1 MLSGGHPSIVG
12 RGSRSCNL
20 VLTKLSRPA
29 NLSSMIA
36 AHRRVS
42 PPRYVHAP
50 WPLIVGVAGSGTPD
64 RRLAALYIFGDMTIQ
79 RMDNVAIVV
88 DDLDAAVAFFT
99 ELGMEMEGKGQ
110 IEGLWADRTVGL
122 DGVRSDIAM
131 MRTPDGHSKL
141 ELTKYH
147 TPAASGA
154 EPENPPPNTLGLHRV
169 MFAVDDIDDTIA
181 RLRAHGAELL
191 GEVAQYESI
200 FRLCY
205 LRGPAGIIV
214 ALAEQIG

>member
-1 MLSGGHPSIVG
+1 MADVSCVSAGLAGGSELHVLG
-12 RGSRSCNL
+12 TLVSC
-20 VLTKLSRPA
+20 
-29 NLSSMIA
+29 
-36 AHRRVS
+36 VS
-42 PPRYVHAP
+42 PDGWSRLDFVGDF
-50 WPLIVGVAGSGTPD
+50 VGVDEPSSFRTTRLL
-64 RRLAALYIFGDMTIQ
+64 RRRIMLGDMTIQ

-99 ELGMEMEGKGQ
+99 ELGMELEGKGQ

-122 DGVRSDIAM
+122 DGVRTEIAM

-141 ELTKYH
+141 ELTRYH
-147 TPAASGA
+147 TPAAAGA

-169 MFAVDDIDDTIA
+169 MFAVDDINDTIA